1 MPAYSFDT
9 YLAKDRQG
17 RDHALGTLW
26 KLAEESSELIDTLKT
41 LQEGG
46 AIPQDSAWLAGFEGF
61 HAALSDYIHDYN
73 PG

>member
-1 MPAYSFDT
+1 MPWEHCGS
-9 YLAKDRQG
+9 
-17 RDHALGTLW
+17 W
-26 KLAEESSELIDTLKT
+26 PEESSELIDTLKT